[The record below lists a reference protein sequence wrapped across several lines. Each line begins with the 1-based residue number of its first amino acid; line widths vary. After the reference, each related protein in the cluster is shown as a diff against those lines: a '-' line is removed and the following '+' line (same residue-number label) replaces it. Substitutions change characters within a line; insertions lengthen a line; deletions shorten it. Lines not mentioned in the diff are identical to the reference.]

1 MKLLEIPVHRSSEDE
16 MLAADPDFQRN
27 MKITQSTG
35 KMLVWD
41 LKLSDEKKKARAMWT
56 TPDKFPKKN

>member
-1 MKLLEIPVHRSSEDE
+1 

-41 LKLSDEKKKARAMWT
+41 LKLSDEKKKARAVWT